1 MNFAE
6 AMWAMLHGR
15 RVRRT
20 GWNGKGMWVA
30 IRGAQDG
37 STIRRSPTVL
47 SPREEFYPE
56 RGCIVM
62 KDAQDWIVVGWL
74 ASQTDMLSGDWE
86 VVSAEE

>member
-47 SPREEFYPE
+47 SSREEFYPE

-86 VVSAEE
+86 VVNAEE